1 MRRFVTITPK
11 RGKPAKPKEPSKVP
25 KPKKTRADADPPS
38 EYGAD
43 DYADL
48 MDHNER
54 EDRSC
59 SPENDFEIPAQPEGD
74 DFSSS
79 AYRKWFGEAFAGLH
93 FYKAAFRSVNRR
105 LDRVEAQHQRLDR
118 EVTES
123 FDSQNARIVALERQ
137 LLAINSDKQARI
149 LDDSINS
156 SLSTLI
162 IYDPLKVPKLK
173 PDTECNKQ
181 EKLTAALVDVMI
193 VRREALVKE
202 NPMKNYPPM
211 VPPHHLAYLRKNPDK
226 PTQPVLLRF
235 SDPRAASFARQ
246 LLSVKGD
253 KNVVIGRIKDTAYQ
267 DYLPFSLRLGYAL
280 KAGGLTPYYNV
291 VPVVYDRAAK
301 PRILPQLQ
309 ILINGQRTIV
319 RCAAPKS
326 DHEAK
331 QLVANAIRL
340 QFELEQPMIDN
351 IVTRIAQLSP
361 CSPQQPRVPQPN
373 HKKRDNSHLT
383 PPVRGAESDN

>member
-1 MRRFVTITPK
+1 MQKNLALITWKCVLYVKLVCFSGFLQYSGVFPPGGSFSAPLAVGFRTKHVNNLELSCYLETRSDLFLFFSYRMRRFVTVTPK

-43 DYADL
+43 DYANL

-59 SPENDFEIPAQPEGD
+59 SPEDDFEIPAQPEGD
-74 DFSSS
+74 DFSSP

-93 FYKAAFRSVNRR
+93 FYKAAFKSVNRR

-162 IYDPLKVPKLK
+162 IYDPLKVPELK

-193 VRREALVKE
+193 VR
-202 NPMKNYPPM
+202 
-211 VPPHHLAYLRKNPDK
+211 
-226 PTQPVLLRF
+226 
-235 SDPRAASFARQ
+235 
-246 LLSVKGD
+246 
-253 KNVVIGRIKDTAYQ
+253 
-267 DYLPFSLRLGYAL
+267 
-280 KAGGLTPYYNV
+280 
-291 VPVVYDRAAK
+291 
-301 PRILPQLQ
+301 
-309 ILINGQRTIV
+309 
-319 RCAAPKS
+319 
-326 DHEAK
+326 
-331 QLVANAIRL
+331 
-340 QFELEQPMIDN
+340 
-351 IVTRIAQLSP
+351 
-361 CSPQQPRVPQPN
+361 
-373 HKKRDNSHLT
+373 
-383 PPVRGAESDN
+383 

>member
-1 MRRFVTITPK
+1 
-11 RGKPAKPKEPSKVP
+11 VP
-25 KPKKTRADADPPS
+25 KPKKTLADADPPS

-54 EDRSC
+54 EHRSC
-59 SPENDFEIPAQPEGD
+59 SPEDDVEPVPVPVQPEGN
-74 DFSSS
+74 DFNSP
-79 AYRKWFGEAFAGLH
+79 AYRKWCADAFAGLH
-93 FYKAAFRSVNRR
+93 FYKAAYKTIHHC
-105 LDRVEAQHQRLDR
+105 LDRVDAQHQRLER

-123 FDSQNARIVALERQ
+123 FDSQNVRIVALERQ
-137 LLAINSDKQARI
+137 LLAINSDKQART
-149 LDDSINS
+149 LDDSIS
-156 SLSTLI
+156 ASLSTLI
-162 IYDPLKVPKLK
+162 IYDAHKVPEFK
-173 PDTECNKQ
+173 PDTEFNKQ
-181 EKLTAALVDVMI
+181 EKLTAALIDTMT
-193 VRREALVKE
+193 VRREALVKD
-202 NPMKNYPPM
+202 NPTKNYPPM

-226 PTQPVLLRF
+226 STQPVLLRF
-235 SDPRAASFARQ
+235 SDPRATSFARL

-253 KNVVIGRIKDTAYQ
+253 KNVVIGRIKDAAYQ
-267 DYLPFSLRLGYAL
+267 DYLLFLLRLGYAL

-326 DHEAK
+326 DHKAK
-331 QLVANAIRL
+331 QLVANAICQ

-351 IVTRIAQLSP
+351 IVTLIAQLSP
-361 CSPQQPRVPQPN
+361 CFPQQPRVPQPN

-383 PPVRGAESDN
+383 PPVRGAESDI